1 MNHRGFYLF
10 KNDFAV
16 SVKISLVDGNYI
28 SWKEV
33 HSDSSFTSHENVTME
48 KNSEKHINLNGS
60 TEFVVRLVNKDGTE
74 CHEEKVNLLSS
85 SSLASGE
92 VISLQRFV
100 SSEFQRK
107 VKVDQLVV

>member
-16 SVKISLVDGNYI
+16 SVKISLVDDNYI

-33 HSDSSFTSHENVTME
+33 HSDSFTSSENVTMG

-60 TEFVVRLVNKDGTE
+60 TEFVVTLVNKDGTE
-74 CHEEKVNLLSS
+74 CHEEKIRLPSS

-100 SSEFQRK
+100 SSEFHRK
-107 VKVDQLVV
+107 FKIDLLAQ